1 MCCSCH
7 LWHQDG
13 SSVHWIGLLSF
24 LQLLHQLFT
33 VHTVAWIA
41 CCSQR
46 MFDFPQILN
55 LYFMNLASFTS
66 YENLSLSWMMC
77 QNRAHL
83 ESTGFKCHEVRSTIS
98 CCLCLSSALQYK
110 SQCQLPQLHELHGT
124 NELCVCQKL
133 PVPLRTRQSV
143 EYSGGEIVVLDLSPW
158 MQTSFSSNE
167 TPSSSAGASLRVS
180 LRPPRPR
187 CRCRLRLVGSG
198 GLEVWKHGPLSPLS
212 EALPFLSAMLPSLVR
227 PKYYMNYMD
236 FSCARLCQSHAMPT
250 TLPLPNPRI
259 WSSPLLPRRHCNVAT
274 SQSSKKETNES
285 SSPVISHSLSTVWT
299 SCKVVCGKQCLIFLL
314 LDNVGNLRSKVGCVN
329 ICTETTQTWQATWT
343 LLHARA
349 TCIAH
354 AFWLFVSFLTVISE
368 MNQSH
373 CKPPMPVPMASEH
386 ASPSL
391 QSPKMQTYANNFNVR
406 NTACCEN
413 WNKHGESLW
422 ESIIM
427 SILIQGKHW
436 TRLNIH
442 RNAGGSALWPRHSQQ
457 MPP

>member
-24 LQLLHQLFT
+24 IQLLHQLFT

-46 MFDFPQILN
+46 MFGSPQ
-55 LYFMNLASFTS
+55 T
-66 YENLSLSWMMC
+66 YENLSLSWMIC

-110 SQCQLPQLHELHGT
+110 SQFQLSPAAWTSWHQRALR
-124 NELCVCQKL
+124 L
-133 PVPLRTRQSV
+133 PEVACTFVDQSV
-143 EYSGGEIVVLDLSPW
+143 EYSVGSVGSWNCRVGSPW
-158 MQTSFSSNE
+158 IRMQTSFSSNE

-180 LRPPRPR
+180 LRPPPR
-187 CRCRLRLVGSG
+187 CPGAGWDWS
-198 GLEVWKHGPLSPLS
+198 GLEVWRSGNMVHWSPLS
-212 EALPFLSAMLPSLVR
+212 KALPFWSAMLHSLVR
-227 PKYYMNYMD
+227 PKYYIYYMD

-274 SQSSKKETNES
+274 SQNSKKETNES
-285 SSPVISHSLSTVWT
+285 SSPVVSHSLSTVWT

-314 LDNVGNLRSKVGCVN
+314 LHNVGNLRSKVGCVN
-329 ICTETTQTWQATWT
+329 ICTETTQTWPATWT

-354 AFWLFVSFLTVISE
+354 AFWLLVLFLTVISE

-373 CKPPMPVPMASEH
+373 CKPPMPVPMASEQ

-413 WNKHGESLW
+413 WNKHGESL
-422 ESIIM
+422 
-427 SILIQGKHW
+427 
-436 TRLNIH
+436 
-442 RNAGGSALWPRHSQQ
+442 
-457 MPP
+457 